1 MTCQNISSNTKL
13 FADDLFFHDV
23 STDQL
28 NSDLEKIQTGLISGK
43 CHCHALFSGNFSVS
57 FKDTVVEKSKNQKY
71 LGIHSDEKLDFNA
84 HIKEKISKPNAGTGI
99 IKKLQ
104 NKLKIYC

>member
-1 MTCQNISSNTKL
+1 MPLPCT
-13 FADDLFFHDV
+13 FFW
-23 STDQL
+23 
-28 NSDLEKIQTGLISGK
+28 
-43 CHCHALFSGNFSVS
+43 FSRKRMKDCRPSVS

>member
-1 MTCQNISSNTKL
+1 MKDCRP
-13 FADDLFFHDV
+13 
-23 STDQL
+23 
-28 NSDLEKIQTGLISGK
+28 
-43 CHCHALFSGNFSVS
+43 SVS

-84 HIKEKISKPNAGTGI
+84 HIKEKISKSNAGIGI

-104 NKLKIYC
+104 NKLEIYC